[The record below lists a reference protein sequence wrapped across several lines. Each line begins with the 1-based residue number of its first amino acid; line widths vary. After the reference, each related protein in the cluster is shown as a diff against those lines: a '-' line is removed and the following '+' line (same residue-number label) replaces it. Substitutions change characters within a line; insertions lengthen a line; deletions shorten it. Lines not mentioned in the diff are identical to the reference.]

1 MRRYLPFLF
10 FLLFLSTAF
19 GQSFSSSNL
28 PLVLV
33 HTGGKTISDDPKI
46 DAAMGIIWNGAGKT
60 NALTDDFNDYNG
72 KIGIE
77 LRGSSSQGFPK
88 KSYGLELKNDHG
100 EDIDASLLGMPAE
113 EDWILY
119 GPYSDKTLIRNVL
132 IFTLDA
138 ALGHYSP
145 RCRFVELFLND
156 QYQGVYVLM
165 EKIKRDDLR
174 LDLAKLNP
182 DELSGEDLT
191 GGYIIKIDKTTGSG
205 GSGWYSDYLSQA
217 NRRTFFQY
225 EVPKFDEI
233 QPAQRN
239 YIQHYF
245 ELFEKALHDQ
255 NFDGTNGFRQLAD
268 EDSFIDYM
276 IMNELSKNI
285 DGYRLSTFL
294 HKDKNGKLKLGPI
307 WDFNL
312 AFGNANYYNGEST
325 SGFQFEANLGNDD
338 WQNPF
343 WWPIL
348 FEENTFRRK
357 LKDRWSSLRENQLSD
372 QRITIVVDSL
382 TNLLT
387 DAQGRNFQKWPVLS
401 TWVWPNAYVGNNYSA
416 EVSWLESWIANRLNW
431 LDTNMEALYVGS
443 PNLAQNQD
451 VHVFPNPFRN
461 ELYLELSSNVQNDLR
476 WMIYTIQG
484 TKVIENSLERGSGQ
498 VSLDDAAVRALPPG
512 VYFIRIMR
520 DDQVL
525 FNQKLVKQ

>member
-1 MRRYLPFLF
+1 
-10 FLLFLSTAF
+10 
-19 GQSFSSSNL
+19 
-28 PLVLV
+28 
-33 HTGGKTISDDPKI
+33 
-46 DAAMGIIWNGAGKT
+46 
-60 NALTDDFNDYNG
+60 
-72 KIGIE
+72 
-77 LRGSSSQGFPK
+77 
-88 KSYGLELKNDHG
+88 
-100 EDIDASLLGMPAE
+100 
-113 EDWILY
+113 
-119 GPYSDKTLIRNVL
+119 
-132 IFTLDA
+132 
-138 ALGHYSP
+138 
-145 RCRFVELFLND
+145 
-156 QYQGVYVLM
+156 
-165 EKIKRDDLR
+165 
-174 LDLAKLNP
+174 
-182 DELSGEDLT
+182 
-191 GGYIIKIDKTTGSG
+191 KIDKTTGSG

-387 DAQGRNFQKWPVLS
+387 DAQGRNFQKWPVLN

-431 LDTNMEALYVGS
+431 LDTNIEALYVGS
-443 PNLAQNQD
+443 PNLVQNQD